1 MKQNLRTLVTLAA
14 VFGSSLFV
22 TAQQVNTLY
31 FLENAPMRHTINPA
45 FQPVQEFY
53 MTFPAIGYT
62 SLWLGNYDLT
72 LSDWIYKNKKGK
84 PVTPLQP
91 NEEANWNKLPKM
103 FNVEADAT
111 INLFSLGWQVRERG
125 YVHINASERINSSVR
140 VPKSIF
146 NRVLDPNITL
156 QEPIDVMSTSA
167 YAEVAFG
174 YSHYINE
181 QWSVGAKAKLLL
193 GHGYLDASVD
203 NFDFRSSVDEV
214 TLKGNVTTQ
223 HAGIAK
229 NLINGSFDKDM
240 WTYLNPSGY
249 GAAFDLGITYKPIE
263 MIQISAAVTD
273 LGFIKWTGQLGDDKN
288 LKPFENGSFTID
300 KTFTGAGGFEYGDY
314 IKDDKFQ
321 MNELISD
328 IKNNL
333 QLYQDEFLQYEVSE
347 AKPQPIKMLHANLNI
362 GVDAN
367 FWENRV
373 GVGVYSHTSFMTD
386 TITEEVTLGAAF
398 RPCNWFNIA
407 ASYSFLNG
415 KWSNM
420 GAAFGFAPYDGFM
433 LTLAADYVPTMYVE
447 GEKTNLPYKTSGL
460 NLAVGIAIVAGTN
473 NPKKTIDKDRD
484 GVFDYRDGCLL
495 TPKDIRVDEF
505 GCPTDEDGDGV
516 PDYMDECPNT
526 PSRAYGLI
534 DSVGCPIDSDM
545 DGVPDYLDQCPNTA
559 PEARNYVDGTGCIM
573 DSDGDGVADW
583 LDQCPGTP
591 AAAYA
596 YIDEYGCPL
605 DSDGDGV
612 ADYIDQCPNT
622 PKEAKG
628 RVDHFGCPLDSD
640 KDGVVDYLD
649 QCPNTPV
656 AARKHVN
663 EFGCNLDTDG
673 DGVPDYEDLCP
684 TLAGDASTSGC
695 PEVKREVRTILN
707 KAMQGIQFENG
718 KSTIKKS
725 SYKILDQVAQVFIE
739 NPNYIIEVQGHT
751 DNVGNYQQNLILS
764 EKRAQAVRDYLVKKG
779 VDANKITAHGY
790 GSDRPIAGNETKEG
804 RAQNRRVEFNIT
816 FEEIVTE

>member
-1 MKQNLRTLVTLAA
+1 MKQFLRTITLLGIITA
-14 VFGSSLFV
+14 GSLM
-22 TAQQVNTLY
+22 TNAQQVNTLY

-45 FQPVQEFY
+45 IQPVQSFY
-53 MTFPAIGYT
+53 MAFPAIGYT
-62 SLWLGNYDLT
+62 SVWLGNYDMT
-72 LSDWIYKNKKGK
+72 LNSWVYKNKAGQT
-84 PVTPLQP
+84 VTALHPA
-91 NEEANWNKLPKM
+91 EFEAWNKLPNM
-103 FNVEADAT
+103 IMLDEDAT

-125 YVHINASERINSSVR
+125 FFHINASERLTSTMS

-146 NRVLDPNITL
+146 SGVVKQDITMTESL
-156 QEPIDVMSTSA
+156 NLMSVSA
-167 YAEVAFG
+167 YAEVALG

-181 QWSVGAKAKLLL
+181 QWGVGAKAKLLL
-193 GHGYLDASVD
+193 GHGYLDATV
-203 NFDFRSSVDEV
+203 NQFDFHSSTEEIR
-214 TLKGNVTTQ
+214 LKANGMIR

-229 NLINGSFDKDM
+229 DLINANFSKDM
-240 WTYLNPSGY
+240 LSYLNPSGY
-249 GAAFDLGITYKPIE
+249 GVAFDLGVTYKPIE
-263 MIQISAAVTD
+263 MVQISAAVTD
-273 LGFIKWTGQLGDDKN
+273 LGFIKWTGFGKGTTQKPIEGGN
-288 LKPFENGSFTID
+288 LYINQTYS
-300 KTFTGAGGFEYGDY
+300 GAGDLEYNDY
-314 IKDDKFQ
+314 INNGEFQ
-321 MNELISD
+321 MNDLIND
-328 IKNNL
+328 LTNNL
-333 QLYQDEFLQYEVSE
+333 QQYQNEIIQQDELRTIDPVTN
-347 AKPQPIKMLHANLNI
+347 MLHANLNI

-373 GVGVYSHTSFMTD
+373 GVGVHSHTRFMTD
-386 TITEEVTLGAAF
+386 TVTEEITLGAAF
-398 RPCNWFNIA
+398 RPCHWFNLA
-407 ASYSFLNG
+407 ATYSFFNG
-415 KWSNM
+415 KGGNM
-420 GAAFGFAPYDGFM
+420 GAAFGFAPYDGLM
-433 LTLAADYVPTMYVE
+433 LTLAADYIPLMYVE
-447 GEKTNLPYKTSGL
+447 GENIKLPYKTAGV
-460 NLAVGIAIVAGTN
+460 NLALGITIVAGTN
-473 NPKKTIDKDRD
+473 RSKKTIDKDQD

-505 GCPTDEDGDGV
+505 GCPTDTDGDGV

-534 DSVGCPIDSDM
+534 DSVGCPIDTDM
-545 DGVPDYLDQCPNTA
+545 DGVPDYMDECPNTA
-559 PEARNYVDGTGCIM
+559 PEARNYVDETGCIM

-622 PKEAKG
+622 PREAKG
-628 RVDHFGCPLDSD
+628 RVDHFGCPTDED

-663 EFGCNLDTDG
+663 EFGCNLDTDN

-684 TLAGDASTSGC
+684 TLAGDVSTSGC

-718 KSTIKKS
+718 KATIKKN
-725 SYKILDQVAQVFIE
+725 SYEILDQVAKVFID
-739 NPNYIIEVQGHT
+739 NPSYVIEVQGHT

-764 EKRAQAVRDYLVKKG
+764 EKRAQAVRDYLVKHG
-779 VDANKITAHGY
+779 VDTNRITAHGY
-790 GSDRPIAGNETKEG
+790 GPDRPIASNNTKEG

-816 FEEIVTE
+816 FEEIRTE

>member
-1 MKQNLRTLVTLAA
+1 M
-14 VFGSSLFV
+14 
-22 TAQQVNTLY
+22 
-31 FLENAPMRHTINPA
+31 
-45 FQPVQEFY
+45 
-53 MTFPAIGYT
+53 
-62 SLWLGNYDLT
+62 
-72 LSDWIYKNKKGK
+72 
-84 PVTPLQP
+84 
-91 NEEANWNKLPKM
+91 
-103 FNVEADAT
+103 
-111 INLFSLGWQVRERG
+111 
-125 YVHINASERINSSVR
+125 
-140 VPKSIF
+140 
-146 NRVLDPNITL
+146 
-156 QEPIDVMSTSA
+156 
-167 YAEVAFG
+167 
-174 YSHYINE
+174 
-181 QWSVGAKAKLLL
+181 GAKAKLLL

-203 NFDFRSSVDEV
+203 NFTFRSSTDAV
-214 TLKGNVTTQ
+214 TLTANGTTY
-223 HAGIAK
+223 HTGIAK
-229 NLINGSFDKDM
+229 DLINGNFGNDIWK
-240 WTYLNPSGY
+240 YLVPSGY
-249 GAAFDLGITYKPIE
+249 GGALDLGVTYKPIE
-263 MIQISAAVTD
+263 MVQISAAVTD
-273 LGFIKWTGQLGDDKN
+273 LGFIKWTGQGNKEDLSSIEKGNFSIKDKA
-288 LKPFENGSFTID
+288 
-300 KTFTGAGGFEYGDY
+300 FTGAGGFEYGNY

-333 QLYQDEFLQYEVSE
+333 QLYQDEFLQYE
-347 AKPQPIKMLHANLNI
+347 ATNAQPINQMLHANLNI

-420 GAAFGFAPYDGFM
+420 GAALGFAPYDGLM
-433 LTLAADYVPTMYVE
+433 LTLAADYVPTMYIE
-447 GEKTNLPYKTSGL
+447 GAQISLPYKTSGL
-460 NLAVGIAIVAGTN
+460 NLAIGIAIVAGTN
-473 NPKKTIDKDRD
+473 SSKKTIDRDRD

-505 GCPTDEDGDGV
+505 GCPTDTDGDGV

-684 TLAGDASTSGC
+684 TIAGDVSTSGC

-718 KSTIKKS
+718 KSTIKKT
-725 SYKILDQVAQVFIE
+725 SYNILDQVAKVFIE
-739 NPNYIIEVQGHT
+739 NPNYIVEVQGHT